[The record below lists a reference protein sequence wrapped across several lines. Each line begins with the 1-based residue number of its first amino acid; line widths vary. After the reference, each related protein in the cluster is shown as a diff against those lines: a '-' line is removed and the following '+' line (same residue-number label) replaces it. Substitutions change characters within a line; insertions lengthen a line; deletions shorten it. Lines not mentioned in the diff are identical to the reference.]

1 MSEVSVGSDSGLVIV
16 KHTPEFE
23 SGKVYTGWLCE
34 KWSEEACKFARK
46 KTAAVGDISSAI
58 LRKVVG
64 KAELEETHGGNLLV
78 NEGIARLL
86 ALLTAAGG
94 TAYNNA
100 NAYIGV
106 GDTATAATA
115 TDTELNAANSASN
128 RFYKA
133 MNASYPTA
141 AVSQTQS
148 WQSDFA
154 TSEANFAWNEWTVAA
169 GATTAS
175 GSGFLVGTT
184 NLNHKIASLGTK
196 ASGTWTLTAQI
207 TIS

>member
-1 MSEVSVGSDSGLVIV
+1 MSEVSVGDDYGRIIV
-16 KHTPEFE
+16 RHEPEFE

-34 KWSEEACKFARK
+34 KWSEDACNFARK
-46 KTAAVGDISSAI
+46 KADLVGAVSSTV

-64 KAELEETHGGNLLV
+64 KPEEEQTEAGNLLV
-78 NEGIARLL
+78 NEGIAQ
-86 ALLTAAGG
+86 LLTLLVGG
-94 TAYNNA
+94 GGVNYNNA
-100 NAYIGV
+100 SAYIGV

-115 TDTELNAANSASN
+115 ADTELNATQNASN

-133 MNASYPTA
+133 MNATFPSRS
-141 AVSQTQS
+141 SQTES

-154 TSEANFAWNEWTVAA
+154 TTEANFAWNEWTIAS

-196 ASGTWTLTAQI
+196 TSGTWTLTGQI